1 MGISFCLMGM
11 GGRSARIPFAS
22 TRNRLPSR
30 KLPFDVSSS
39 VVVVDATLWMLVAYS
54 LDSCLVS
61 ISEVLELEGG
71 IEY

>member
-1 MGISFCLMGM
+1 M
-11 GGRSARIPFAS
+11 
-22 TRNRLPSR
+22 
-30 KLPFDVSSS
+30 SSS